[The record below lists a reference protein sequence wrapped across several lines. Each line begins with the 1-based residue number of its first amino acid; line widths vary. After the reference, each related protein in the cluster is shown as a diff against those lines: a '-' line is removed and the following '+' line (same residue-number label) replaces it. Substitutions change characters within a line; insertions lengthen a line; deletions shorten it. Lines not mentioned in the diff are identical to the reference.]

1 MKNYMLILFLLII
14 ILWFGLNTII
24 DFFDKIKPIVNQE
37 LLVDKFNNNGYII
50 IPNVLSNSEC
60 NVIINTIKNE
70 LNNSKA
76 EFGNINSQH
85 KRIDL
90 KLPLEKMGKS
100 IKLVY
105 ERLNTFIN
113 TILPNS
119 KVVECASLISYPG
132 AYAQTWHYDTYP
144 TKNSGK
150 LISFGIALD
159 NIEDNMGPLE
169 VMVGSNKLFKMDNND
184 QLIDKLHDKHKTKS
198 YFTNYYKSVG
208 NMKYEIEKRGG
219 IGEYSADD
227 LINDEATEML
237 CRIMDIKRVKCSA
250 SKGSLIIWSSEV
262 HHRGGANISNQ
273 SRPIFYFSLLGSG
286 ESPMGATYSLK
297 SDDERVYVENL

>member
-169 VMVGSNKLFKMDNND
+169 VMVGSNKLFQMDNND
-184 QLIDKLHDKHKTKS
+184 Q
-198 YFTNYYKSVG
+198 
-208 NMKYEIEKRGG
+208 
-219 IGEYSADD
+219 
-227 LINDEATEML
+227 
-237 CRIMDIKRVKCSA
+237 
-250 SKGSLIIWSSEV
+250 
-262 HHRGGANISNQ
+262 
-273 SRPIFYFSLLGSG
+273 
-286 ESPMGATYSLK
+286 
-297 SDDERVYVENL
+297 